1 MPIHARYRWFYPIHW
16 PQLSAV
22 IRFKRAQ
29 GKCERGRPHGRVAC
43 HLGEWAFIWFSISI
57 RVRVAR
63 RSSASRSASICSG
76 AGWWMM
82 VLYAL

>member
-1 MPIHARYRWFYPIHW
+1 
-16 PQLSAV
+16 
-22 IRFKRAQ
+22 
-29 GKCERGRPHGRVAC
+29 
-43 HLGEWAFIWFSISI
+43 
-57 RVRVAR
+57 VRVAR